1 MRLVTYRDADG
12 IDRAGALFNGDQQV
26 LDLHK
31 AYRELQG
38 RDSAAMAS
46 IQGLVEAGEAALA
59 LAGDLLARAP
69 SAAVLERAQ
78 VKLRAP
84 IQPPPQMRDCSCFEL
99 HLRQSF
105 AAARRARAL
114 RTADPEATLKAMNTR
129 ADDRVIETFN
139 KQPIYYKG
147 NRFAV
152 VGIDDEFQ
160 WPSFS
165 RALDFELE
173 FGCYIG
179 TRGKNISREA
189 ARSHIV
195 GYTIFNDMSA
205 RDAQALE
212 MPGMLG
218 PAKSKDFDTA
228 NIMGPCLVTADEL
241 GDPYDLNMI
250 ARVNGQEWGRGNTR
264 DMRWQ
269 FEDVIAHVSRDETLH
284 PGEFLGS
291 GTVGNGCGLE
301 QLRYLKRGD
310 VVELEIDGIG
320 VLRTQ
325 VGQATVESPHTQD
338 SPTVHT

>member
-1 MRLVTYRDADG
+1 MRLVTFTHTEG
-12 IDRAGALFNGDQQV
+12 VERAGAFLDNDQV
-26 LDLHK
+26 VVDLQAAHR
-31 AYRELQG
+31 AVQG
-38 RDSAAMAS
+38 GESAALS
-46 IQGLVEAGEAALA
+46 SVLKLIEGGEPALE
-59 LAGDLLARAP
+59 LARTLLRKATGE
-69 SAAVLERAQ
+69 SVIARSD

-99 HLRQSF
+99 HLRQAF
-105 AAARRARAL
+105 AAARRARAM
-114 RTADPEATLKAMNTR
+114 RTEDPEATLKAMNTR

-139 KQPIYYKG
+139 RQPIYYKC

-152 VGIDDEFQ
+152 IGADDEFI

-165 RALDFELE
+165 KALDFELE

-179 TRGKNISREA
+179 KKGKDITKDNARE
-189 ARSHIV
+189 HIA
-195 GYTIFNDMSA
+195 GFTIFNDMSA
-205 RDAQALE
+205 RDAQAAE

-250 ARVNGQEWGRGNTR
+250 ARVNGEEWGRGNTR
-264 DMRWQ
+264 DMRWR
-269 FEDVIAHVSRDETLH
+269 FEDVIAHVSRSETLY

-301 QLRYLKRGD
+301 QLRYLKPGD
-310 VVELEIDGIG
+310 VVELEVEGIG

-325 VGQATVESPHTQD
+325 AGSAQ
-338 SPTVHT
+338 

>member
-1 MRLVTYRDADG
+1 MRLVTFTDG
-12 IDRAGALFNGDQQV
+12 AGFERAGALFENDQVV
-26 LDLHK
+26 LDLQQ
-31 AYRELQG
+31 AYRTLQG
-38 RDSAAMAS
+38 RDSAQLAS
-46 IQGLVEAGEAALA
+46 VLALVEAGEPALE
-59 LAGDLLARAP
+59 LARSLLAQAP
-69 SAAVLERAQ
+69 AGAVLQRSA

-114 RTADPEATLKAMNTR
+114 RTPDPEATLREMNTR

-139 KQPIYYKG
+139 RQPIYYKC

-152 VGIDDEFQ
+152 IGVDDEFQ
-160 WPSFS
+160 WPSYS
-165 RALDFELE
+165 KAMDFELE

-179 TRGKNISREA
+179 KRGKDISRED

-205 RDAQALE
+205 RDAQAKE

-218 PAKSKDFDTA
+218 PAKSKDFDTG

-241 GDPYDLNMI
+241 GDPYDLNMV
-250 ARVNGQEWGRGNTR
+250 ARVNGEEWGRGNTR
-264 DMRWQ
+264 DMRWR
-269 FEDVIAHVSRDETLH
+269 FEDVIAHVSRSETLY

-301 QLRYLKRGD
+301 QLRYLKPGD
-310 VVELEIDGIG
+310 LVELEVDGIG
-320 VLRTQ
+320 VLRTR
-325 VGQATVESPHTQD
+325 V
-338 SPTVHT
+338 

>member
-1 MRLVTYRDADG
+1 MRLVTFTDG
-12 IDRAGALFNGDQQV
+12 AGFERAGALLENDQAV
-26 LDLHK
+26 LDLQQ
-31 AYRELQG
+31 AYRTLQG
-38 RDSAAMAS
+38 RDSAQLAS
-46 IQGLVEAGEAALA
+46 VLALVEAGEPALE
-59 LAGDLLARAP
+59 LARSLLAQAP
-69 SAAVLERAQ
+69 ADAVLQRSA

-114 RTADPEATLKAMNTR
+114 RTPDPEATLREMNTR

-139 KQPIYYKG
+139 RQPIYYKC

-152 VGIDDEFQ
+152 IGIDDEFQ

-165 RALDFELE
+165 KAMDYELE

-179 TRGKNISREA
+179 KRGKDISRED

-205 RDAQALE
+205 RDAQAKE

-218 PAKSKDFDTA
+218 PAKSKDFDTG

-241 GDPYDLNMI
+241 GDPYDLNMV
-250 ARVNGQEWGRGNTR
+250 ARVNGEEWGRGNTR
-264 DMRWQ
+264 DMRWR
-269 FEDVIAHVSRDETLH
+269 FEDVIAHVSRSETLY

-301 QLRYLKRGD
+301 QLRYLKPGD
-310 VVELEIDGIG
+310 LVELEVDGIG
-320 VLRTQ
+320 VLRTR
-325 VGQATVESPHTQD
+325 V
-338 SPTVHT
+338 

>member
-1 MRLVTYRDADG
+1 MRLVTFTDG
-12 IDRAGALFNGDQQV
+12 TGFERAGALLESDQIV
-26 LDLHK
+26 LDLQA
-31 AYRELQG
+31 AYRQVQG
-38 RDSAAMAS
+38 RECVELSSVLA
-46 IQGLVEAGEAALA
+46 LLEAGEAGL
-59 LAGDLLARAP
+59 DLARAL
-69 SAAVLERAQ
+69 AAQVPAEAVRERAA

-114 RTADPEATLKAMNTR
+114 RTPDPEATLQAMNTR

-139 KQPIYYKG
+139 RQPIYYKC

-165 RALDFELE
+165 KALDFELE

-179 TRGKNISREA
+179 KRGKDISRDA
-189 ARSHIV
+189 ARSHIF

-205 RDAQALE
+205 RDAQAME

-250 ARVNGQEWGRGNTR
+250 ARVNGEEWGRGNTR
-264 DMRWQ
+264 DMRWT
-269 FEDVIAHVSRDETLH
+269 FEDVIAHVSRSETLY

-301 QLRYLKRGD
+301 QLRYLKPGD
-310 VVELEIDGIG
+310 LVELEVDGIG
-320 VLRTQ
+320 VLRTR
-325 VGQATVESPHTQD
+325 VGKPSEAVS
-338 SPTVHT
+338 

>member
-1 MRLVTYRDADG
+1 MRLVTYTDAQG
-12 IDRAGALFNGDQQV
+12 FDRAGALLNRDQHV
-26 LDLHK
+26 LDLQN
-31 AYRELQG
+31 AYRVMEG
-38 RDSAAMAS
+38 RDSVALSS
-46 IQGLVEAGEAALA
+46 ILALVETGEPALE
-59 LAGDLLARAP
+59 LARSLVAKAP
-69 SAAVLERAQ
+69 SAAVLERAS

-114 RTADPEATLKAMNTR
+114 RTEDPEATLNAMNTR

-152 VGIDDEFQ
+152 IGIDDEFQ

-165 RALDFELE
+165 RAMDFELE

-179 TRGKNISREA
+179 KRGKDISREA
-189 ARSHIV
+189 ARGHIV

-241 GDPYDLNMI
+241 GDPYDLNMV
-250 ARVNGQEWGRGNTR
+250 ARVNGEEWGRGNTR
-264 DMRWQ
+264 DMRWS
-269 FEDVIAHVSRDETLH
+269 FEDVIAHVSRSETLY

-301 QLRYLKRGD
+301 QLRYLKPGD

-325 VGQATVESPHTQD
+325 VGKASSQD
-338 SPTVHT
+338 

>member
-1 MRLVTYRDADG
+1 MRLVTFVDG
-12 IDRAGALFNGDQQV
+12 KREERAGALIENDSLVVDLQTAYQSQQGRESIEFSSV
-26 LDLHK
+26 LALIERGELALDLARSLAAK
-31 AYRELQG
+31 APP
-38 RDSAAMAS
+38 D
-46 IQGLVEAGEAALA
+46 
-59 LAGDLLARAP
+59 
-69 SAAVLERAQ
+69 AVFERAA

-105 AAARRARAL
+105 AAARRARAM
-114 RTADPEATLKAMNTR
+114 RTENPEETLKAMNTR
-129 ADDRVIETFN
+129 ADDRVIDTFN
-139 KQPIYYKG
+139 KQPIYYKC

-165 RALDFELE
+165 KALDFELE

-179 TRGKNISREA
+179 RRGKDISRDN
-189 ARSHIV
+189 ARSHIA

-205 RDAQALE
+205 RDAQAME

-250 ARVNGQEWGRGNTR
+250 ARVNGEEWGRGNSR
-264 DMRWQ
+264 DMRWR
-269 FEDVIAHVSRDETLH
+269 FEDVIAHVSRSETLH

-301 QLRYLKRGD
+301 QLRYLKPGD
-310 VVELEIDGIG
+310 LVELEVDGIG
-320 VLRTQ
+320 ILRTR
-325 VGQATVESPHTQD
+325 VGTAEGVFS
-338 SPTVHT
+338 

>member
-1 MRLVTYRDADG
+1 MRLVTFADDTG
-12 IDRAGALFNGDQQV
+12 FERAGVLIDSDQAV
-26 LDLHK
+26 LDLQQ
-31 AYRELQG
+31 AYRTLKG
-38 RDSAAMAS
+38 GDSPQLAS
-46 IQGLVEAGEAALA
+46 VLALVESGDAALD
-59 LAGDLLARAP
+59 LARSLVARAP
-69 SAAVLERAQ
+69 ADAVLERSA

-114 RTADPEATLKAMNTR
+114 QTPDPEATLRAMNTR
-129 ADDRVIETFN
+129 ADDRVIDTFN
-139 KQPIYYKG
+139 RQPIYYKC

-152 VGIDDEFQ
+152 IGADDEFQ

-165 RALDFELE
+165 KAMDFELE

-179 TRGKNISREA
+179 KRGKDIRRED

-205 RDAQALE
+205 RDAQARE

-218 PAKSKDFDTA
+218 PAKSKDFDTG

-241 GDPYDLNMI
+241 GDPYDLNMV
-250 ARVNGQEWGRGNTR
+250 ARVNGEEWGRGNTR

-269 FEDVIAHVSRDETLH
+269 FEDVIAHVSRSETLY

-301 QLRYLKRGD
+301 QLRYLRPGD
-310 VVELEIDGIG
+310 LVELEIDGIG
-320 VLRTQ
+320 VLRTR
-325 VGQATVESPHTQD
+325 V
-338 SPTVHT
+338 

>member
-1 MRLVTYRDADG
+1 MRLVTFTDG
-12 IDRAGALFNGDQQV
+12 SGFERAGALLENDQIV
-26 LDLHK
+26 LDLQ
-31 AYRELQG
+31 AACRELQG
-38 RDSAAMAS
+38 RERAELVSVLA
-46 IQGLVEAGEAALA
+46 LVEAGEDGLA
-59 LAGDLLARAP
+59 LARSLVERVPAQ
-69 SAAVLERAQ
+69 AVRERAL

-114 RTADPEATLKAMNTR
+114 RTPDPEATLKAMNTR
-129 ADDRVIETFN
+129 ADERVIETFN
-139 KQPIYYKG
+139 RQPIYYKC

-152 VGIDDEFQ
+152 IGIDDEFQ
-160 WPSFS
+160 WPGFS
-165 RALDFELE
+165 KALDFELE

-179 TRGKNISREA
+179 RRGKDISREA

-205 RDAQALE
+205 RDAQAAE

-228 NIMGPCLVTADEL
+228 NIMGPCLVTVDEL
-241 GDPYDLNMI
+241 GDPYDLNMV
-250 ARVNGQEWGRGNTR
+250 ARVNGEEWGRGNTR
-264 DMRWQ
+264 DMRWA
-269 FEDVIAHVSRDETLH
+269 FEDVIAHISRSETLY

-301 QLRYLKRGD
+301 QLRYLRPGD
-310 VVELEIDGIG
+310 LVELEVDGIG
-320 VLRTQ
+320 VLRTRVGSAGQ
-325 VGQATVESPHTQD
+325 VVT
-338 SPTVHT
+338 